1 MADNN
6 DTDFTS
12 ASGGVSVSDGFSN
25 ESELSLDVRFGGPRR
40 VSLPRRG
47 YLVVLCPKVDDL
59 NQNTISIEA
68 STI

>member
-6 DTDFTS
+6 DSDFTS
-12 ASGGVSVSDGFSN
+12 DSGGVSISDGVSI
-25 ESELSLDVRFGGPRR
+25 ESELNRDVRFGGPRR
-40 VSLPRRG
+40 VNLPRRG

-59 NQNTISIEA
+59 NQHTNRAGA